1 MKNSSPEGKSNP
13 GSYFEERMLDYD
25 MLKRE
30 NKILKEENKLLR
42 NEILKRTDKMEKTE
56 LLQLLE
62 FQRMRIDN
70 LEREYDNLV
79 SKKDNNS

>member
-1 MKNSSPEGKSNP
+1 
-13 GSYFEERMLDYD
+13 MLDYD
-25 MLKRE
+25 LLKRE

-56 LLQLLE
+56 LVQLLE

-70 LEREYDNLV
+70 LETEFEFV
-79 SKKDNNS
+79 M

>member
-1 MKNSSPEGKSNP
+1 MKQNTSPDKTHHTGTTF
-13 GSYFEERMLDYD
+13 FEDRMLDYD
-25 MLKRE
+25 HLKRE

-42 NEILKRTDKMEKTE
+42 NEILKRTNTMEKTE

-70 LEREYDNLV
+70 LEREYDHLM
-79 SKKDNNS
+79 